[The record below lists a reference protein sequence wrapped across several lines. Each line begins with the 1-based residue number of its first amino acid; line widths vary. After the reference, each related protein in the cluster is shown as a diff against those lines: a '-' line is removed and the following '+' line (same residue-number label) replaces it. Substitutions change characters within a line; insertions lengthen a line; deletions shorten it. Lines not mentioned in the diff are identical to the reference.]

1 MGKAMNSTSPYGGP
15 VAIEIVYETH
25 SVTEDNERGIATGW
39 QPRRLSPRGREQ
51 AAELGRR
58 PHQRHR

>member
-1 MGKAMNSTSPYGGP
+1 

-39 QPRRLSPRGREQ
+39 VSGPALHALAARLGVLLP
-51 AAELGRR
+51 
-58 PHQRHR
+58 